1 MNGID
6 TCLVFQTCFSSN
18 DYTMYFAPTLIPLFT
33 HVLLV
38 SSINL
43 KISKAGKCWSPTTSK
58 SCNNLEWMH
67 RKKIICLA
75 TFGRQ
80 VQNNCNFCYFF
91 VTGAKLGQ
99 GFFQLKK
106 TLSCHSTKK
115 YSDRLAVK
123 QRKVFNAKVMPRIL
137 AEWANFRPAAPRNRD
152 IFISQEIG
160 SSLDIAENANTF
172 PTRNPIWSLTN
183 LFPKKKLSSLL
194 IRLKKENNSSQFEF
208 WHLLK
213 SKDLIYFLFVRA
225 CAS

>member
-6 TCLVFQTCFSSN
+6 TCFSSK
-18 DYTMYFAPTLIPLFT
+18 DFTMYFAPSLIPLLT
-33 HVLLV
+33 HVLVV

-43 KISKAGKCWSPTTSK
+43 KIRKAGKCWSPSK
-58 SCNNLEWMH
+58 SCNNLEWLH
-67 RKKIICLA
+67 REKVICLA

-80 VQNNCNFCYFF
+80 VQNNCNFF
-91 VTGAKLGQ
+91 VTEAKLEQ
-99 GFFQLKK
+99 AFFQK

-115 YSDRLAVK
+115 YSDRVAVK

-183 LFPKKKLSSLL
+183 LFPKK
-194 IRLKKENNSSQFEF
+194 
-208 WHLLK
+208 
-213 SKDLIYFLFVRA
+213 
-225 CAS
+225 